1 MAMAVGMAM
10 AEAHLESVFNREG
23 YNVID
28 HYTFVL
34 GGDGCLEEGIN
45 YEAFSTA
52 GTLGLSKL
60 IVLYDSNKI
69 SIEGNTDIAF
79 TEDVTERMKAMGF
92 QTLDVADGNDLEAI
106 GKAIEEAK
114 ADKERPS
121 FITVHTKIGY
131 GSPKEGMASAHGEPL
146 GEDNIISMKK
156 NFWGAV
162 LGVLL
167 AVHLV
172 LAVVAAV
179 ILVDAGLLH
188 LLGVRYTSFGW
199 LIGYVLLSSVIGLPL
214 ELFTNG
220 LAGALFRLGWATR
233 RQANLL
239 YIPLDTLCS
248 ALVFWAADLLM
259 PQVEANALAI
269 LVTGLLSALCSQPI
283 EKARQRKRP
292 GQDQESD

>member
-1 MAMAVGMAM
+1 
-10 AEAHLESVFNREG
+10 
-23 YNVID
+23 
-28 HYTFVL
+28 
-34 GGDGCLEEGIN
+34 
-45 YEAFSTA
+45 
-52 GTLGLSKL
+52 
-60 IVLYDSNKI
+60 
-69 SIEGNTDIAF
+69 
-79 TEDVTERMKAMGF
+79 
-92 QTLDVADGNDLEAI
+92 
-106 GKAIEEAK
+106 
-114 ADKERPS
+114 
-121 FITVHTKIGY
+121 
-131 GSPKEGMASAHGEPL
+131 
-146 GEDNIISMKK
+146 MKK

-167 AVHLV
+167 VVLLV

-179 ILVDAGLLH
+179 VLVDAGLLH
-188 LLGVRYTSFGW
+188 LLGVRYASFGW
-199 LIGYVLLSSVIGLPL
+199 LVGYVLLSSVIGLPL

-259 PQVEANALAI
+259 PQVEANALAV